1 MQIQVMVRNIHWK
14 QSSTT
19 ITSTQ
24 HSISIESLDTC
35 YTRTLAFKLF
45 YLNIYLFWTI
55 FHSLYFCNLERSC
68 KFKVQSFKVYVESI
82 YNIHTR
88 WAFKIDK
95 NAIIHQFMQITM
107 HTSHKTGCGMALDHL
122 GSFLHFPTKQGRQQ
136 TYVIF
141 SWKWDGK
148 CFAILRNFY
157 Y

>member
-45 YLNIYLFWTI
+45 YLNIYLFWKI

-88 WAFKIDK
+88 WAFKIDSTAK
-95 NAIIHQFMQITM
+95 QKCN
-107 HTSHKTGCGMALDHL
+107 HTSIYADHYAHKSQNRVWNGTWPL
-122 GSFLHFPTKQGRQQ
+122 GFFSAFPNQAGSATDLCDLFMEAR
-136 TYVIF
+136 
-141 SWKWDGK
+141 
-148 CFAILRNFY
+148 L
-157 Y
+157 